1 MEKSSVQAILFDLDG
16 VLTPTAD
23 LHMAAWRRMFTE
35 YFDARGSRA
44 YTDADYFRFLDG
56 KPRGEGIASLL
67 ADRGISLAP
76 GGEGNGADGDSAD
89 ADTVVGLGER
99 KNNYFLALLD
109 AGIEAYPGSVSFLDH
124 LADTDLELAVVSSSK
139 NAVRVLASAGL
150 SDRFEVVVDG
160 LVAAENGIAGK
171 PRPDTYEY
179 AATLVGV
186 PTSQCVVVED
196 ATSGVAAGAAG
207 DFALVVGVD
216 RGAGANELL
225 EAGADIV
232 VDDLAELIDKIPE
245 AAA

>member
-1 MEKSSVQAILFDLDG
+1 MEKSSVKAILFDLDG

-23 LHMAAWRRMFTE
+23 LHMAAWRRLFTE
-35 YFDARGSRA
+35 YFDARGGGA

-67 ADRGISLAP
+67 ADRGISLPA
-76 GGEGNGADGDSAD
+76 GDDGDPAD
-89 ADTVVGLGER
+89 ADTVIGLGER
-99 KNNYFLALLD
+99 KNSYFLAALD
-109 AGIEAYPGSVSFLDH
+109 EGIEPYPGSVSYLDH
-124 LADTDLELAVVSSSK
+124 LAGTGLELAVVSSSR

-150 SDRFEVVVDG
+150 SDRFDVVVDG
-160 LVAAENGIAGK
+160 LVASENGIAGK

-186 PTSQCVVVED
+186 PAARCVVVED

-216 RGAGANELL
+216 RGAGRNELL